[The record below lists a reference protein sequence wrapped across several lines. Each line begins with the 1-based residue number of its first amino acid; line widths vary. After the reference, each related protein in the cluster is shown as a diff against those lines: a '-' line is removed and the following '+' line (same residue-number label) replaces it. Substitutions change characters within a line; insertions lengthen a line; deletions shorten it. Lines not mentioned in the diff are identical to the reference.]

1 MLREQ
6 LASNR
11 GSGIIRVMF
20 FIAVAFSAACAQRS
34 TGSTEVGVRVNKL
47 TGVENTIYAPGGT
60 YFFLPFINDWYTFSS
75 QTQAMAMTQST
86 TTGIREEVDD
96 VEFKTRDG
104 NDVGVDVTVLYR
116 IDPQEAVHILEAIAV
131 NDEDLREKVVRPLA
145 RAIVRDA
152 LNGLTSEEIYT
163 EKKFQAGQEAVQNL
177 NTALKPYGVSCE
189 NITLGDHRFHQRY
202 QEAIINKKVFDQQV
216 NTNRSAKEAAIG
228 EWAAALE
235 KTRGDVE
242 QQIAQEQGSLQ
253 RTKLAAD
260 AYAYSKQKEAEGIVA
275 QKNAEARGVIELNR
289 AMAST
294 GGKTNVRLALARAL
308 QGKRIVIVP
317 SGGNN
322 VGLQKMDVN
331 DLVKTAL
338 ATEATKRDE

>member
-1 MLREQ
+1 MNRFLVL
-6 LASNR
+6 LAL
-11 GSGIIRVMF
+11 VTT
-20 FIAVAFSAACAQRS
+20 AACTQRS

-47 TGVENTIYAPGGT
+47 TGVENTTYAPGGT
-60 YFFLPFINDWYTFSS
+60 YFFLPFINDWYTFST
-75 QTQAMAMTQST
+75 QTQAMAMMAGAGDSD
-86 TTGIREEVDD
+86 RDDVDD

-116 IDPQEAVHILEAIAV
+116 IDPQQAVHILKAVAV
-131 NDEDLREKVVRPLA
+131 NDEDLREKLVRPLA
-145 RAIVRDA
+145 RALVRDA

-177 NTALKPYGVSCE
+177 NAALKPYGVSCE
-189 NITLGDHRFHQRY
+189 NITLGNHRFHERY

-216 NTNRSAKEAAIG
+216 NTNRSAKEAAVG

-242 QQIAQEQGSLQ
+242 QQIAQEQGAAQ

-260 AYAYSKQKEAEGIVA
+260 AYAYSKQKEAEAILA
-275 QKNAEARGVIELNR
+275 QKNAEAKGVIELNR
-289 AMAST
+289 AMASS
-294 GGKTNVRLALARAL
+294 GGKTNVKLALARAL
-308 QGKRIVIVP
+308 QGKRIVVVP
-317 SGGNN
+317 AGGNA

-338 ATEATKRDE
+338 ATEATKSE

>member
-1 MLREQ
+1 MKRAL
-6 LASNR
+6 LLLTVLTS
-11 GSGIIRVMF
+11 
-20 FIAVAFSAACAQRS
+20 ACAQRT

-47 TGVENTIYAPGGT
+47 TGIENTIYAPGGT
-60 YFFLPFINDWYTFSS
+60 YFFAPFINDWYTFST
-75 QTQAMAMTQST
+75 QTQAMAMIASPNH
-86 TTGIREEVDD
+86 GDRSEIDD

-116 IDPQEAVHILEAIAV
+116 IDPQNAVHILKAVAV

-177 NTALKPYGVSCE
+177 NAALKPYGAACE
-189 NITLGDHRFHQRY
+189 NITLGDHRFHERY

-216 NTNRSAKEAAIG
+216 NTNRSAKENAIG

-242 QQIAQEQGSLQ
+242 QQIAQEQGAAQ

-260 AYAYSKQKEAEGIVA
+260 AYAYSKQKEAEAILA
-275 QKNAEARGVIELNR
+275 QKNAEAKGVIELNR

-294 GGKTNVRLALARAL
+294 GGKTNVKLALARAL
-308 QGKRIVIVP
+308 QGTRIVVVP
-317 SGGNN
+317 AGANG
-322 VGLQKMDVN
+322 VGIQKMDVN

-338 ATEATKRDE
+338 ATEATKE